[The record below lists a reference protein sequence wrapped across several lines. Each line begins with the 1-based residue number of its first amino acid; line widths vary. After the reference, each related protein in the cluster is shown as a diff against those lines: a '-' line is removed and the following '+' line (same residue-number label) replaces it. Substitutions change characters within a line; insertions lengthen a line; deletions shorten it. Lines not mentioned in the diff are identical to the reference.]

1 MRFLP
6 SYDELWVVSDI
17 HMGGERRADRNFQI
31 FRRGARLAAMIDRLR
46 TVRPAEQ
53 VCLVLNGDIIDSLA
67 EEIVEGY
74 VALDVAT
81 AEAMMERIYEDPA
94 FAPVWHALARF
105 VRTAGRHLVFVLG
118 NHDIE
123 LALPSVEASVRHR
136 LAPGD
141 PAADARVVFAT
152 RGGGFACK
160 VGGARVFCT
169 HGNEVDAWN
178 DVDYSDLGQL
188 ANAMNAARRA
198 DPERWS
204 PNAGTRL
211 VIDVM
216 NKVKRQHPFVD
227 LLKPE
232 IKPVLGVLLTLQPG
246 LLKELTSKAGAVAS
260 IAAEL
265 VRGNRRVGNLL
276 SAAGAELEDVPATL
290 MAHAFVEEALGSSL
304 KAEIESVRSD
314 GEDRLL
320 VDAELALTRPELAP
334 RAPEAEGTLGA
345 TDIVAGWLRLVGK
358 AEGLRRALQDWM
370 GDAEKAFRLHD
381 EDETYQKISARVGPE
396 VDFVVTGHTHLARAI
411 PREAPRYFNCGT
423 WIRLLRITP
432 EALKDRNT
440 FEQQVYRMLEAGSM
454 DALDGASIPGA
465 GGPVPLVLDRT
476 NAVQITSS
484 AKGVTGALLRV
495 VDDDG
500 EGSNLDF
507 VPETGGLQG

>member
-1 MRFLP
+1 MSGFLP
-6 SYDELWVVSDI
+6 RYDELWVVSDI
-17 HMGGERRADRNFQI
+17 HMGGERTADRNFQI
-31 FRRGARLAAMIDRLR
+31 FRRGARLAAVIDRLKA
-46 TVRPAEQ
+46 VRPGEQ
-53 VCLVLNGDIIDSLA
+53 VALVLNGDIIDSLA

-81 AEAMMERIYEDPA
+81 AEAMMERIYEDAA
-94 FAPVWHALARF
+94 FAPVWKALAGF

-118 NHDIE
+118 NHDLE
-123 LALPSVEASVRHR
+123 LALPPVEASVRHR

-141 PAADARVVFAT
+141 PPADARIVFAT

-211 VIDVM
+211 VIDLM
-216 NKVKRQHPFVD
+216 NKVKRRHPFVD

-232 IKPVLGVLLTLQPG
+232 IKPVLGVLLTLQPE
-246 LLKELTSKAGAVAS
+246 LVKELTSKVGTVAS

-265 VRGNRRVGNLL
+265 VRGNRRVSNLL
-276 SAAGAELEDVPATL
+276 SAAGADLEDVPATL

-304 KAEIESVRSD
+304 KAQIQSVQSD

-320 VDAELALTRPELAP
+320 VDAELAMARPELAA
-334 RAPEAEGTLGA
+334 RATEAEGTLGA
-345 TDIVAGWLRLVGK
+345 TDIVAGWLGLVGK
-358 AEGLRRALQDWM
+358 AEGLRRALEDWI
-370 GDAEKAFRLHD
+370 GDAEKAFGLHE
-381 EDETYQKISARVGPE
+381 EDETYQKISARVGPD
-396 VDFVVTGHTHLARAI
+396 VDFIVTGHTHLARAI

-432 EALKDRNT
+432 EALKKET
-440 FEQQVYRMLEAGSM
+440 FERDVYRVVEEGSM
-454 DALDGASIPGA
+454 EALDRASIPGS

-476 NAVQITSS
+476 NAVRIASN

-495 VDDDG
+495 IDDDG
-500 EGSNLDF
+500 EGANLRF